1 MFQEVYRN
9 SRWRPLVFLDRLVFF
24 CPVPVV
30 TVVVRLSAFL
40 RLISLF
46 ALRVFRASL
55 CRHVAKRLPLSYEK
69 VMQVIS
75 HFVLSK

>member
-55 CRHVAKRLPLSYEK
+55 CRAKRLPLSYEK